1 MVIRKAILRE
11 IRKLIGMAATELTIA
26 SGVVA
31 VTQLVHVVD
40 TEADASSDDLDSLTG
55 GQAEQIVMV
64 RPASG
69 ARTVVLRHAIGA
81 NKIATP
87 GGISI
92 SLAEDTD
99 WALLAHN
106 GTQWSVIGS
115 SALVDTAAAIVSANT
130 DATIVGDLA
139 LGLAASGTWTLSR
152 QGTASL
158 RLRRTAAASIEVYGV
173 RFPVRSRTTASKGF
187 RAVGFKLIYKVSTAD
202 VNDVTV
208 SGAVQLAPATGAA
221 PAAATSLGA
230 VTYDAAHDTA
240 AERKAVGD
248 HTMSGV
254 FASPLWLNGEPICVE
269 LAISCDGTGTG
280 VLDIVGIELLGT
292 EALID
297 TTV

>member
-1 MVIRKAILRE
+1 MSIRKSSLLA
-11 IRKLIGMAATELTIA
+11 IRKLTGMAASELTIA

-31 VTQLVHVVD
+31 ATQLVHSID
-40 TEADASSDDLDSLTG
+40 TEADAASDDLDSITG
-55 GQAEQIVMV
+55 GQAEQMVLV
-64 RPASG
+64 RPASA
-69 ARTVVLRHAIGA
+69 ARTVVIKHAIGA

-92 SLAEDTD
+92 SLAEATD
-99 WALLAHN
+99 WALLMYN
-106 GTQWSVIGS
+106 GTQWSVVGS

-130 DATIVGDLA
+130 DTTIPGDLA
-139 LGLAASGTWTLSR
+139 LGIAASGTWTLTR
-152 QGTASL
+152 QGTASY
-158 RLRRTAAASIEVYGV
+158 RLRRTAAAAIEVFGIRV
-173 RFPVRSRTTASKGF
+173 PVRSRTTASKGF
-187 RAVGFKLIYKVSTAD
+187 RVTGFKLVYKVSTAD
-202 VNDVTV
+202 VDDVTV

-248 HTMSGV
+248 HTMSGT
-254 FASPLWLNGEPICVE
+254 FASPLWLNSEPICVE
-269 LAISCDGTGTG
+269 LAISCEGSATG

>member
-1 MVIRKAILRE
+1 MVVRKAILSGV
-11 IRKLIGMAATELTIA
+11 RKLTGMAATELTIA

-31 VTQLVHVVD
+31 ATQLVHVID
-40 TEADASSDDLDSLTG
+40 TEADAASDDLDSVTG
-55 GQAEQIVMV
+55 GQAEQVLYI

-99 WALLAHN
+99 WAKLVHN

-130 DATIVGDLA
+130 DVTVLGDLA
-139 LGLAASGTWTLSR
+139 QGIAAAGTWTLTR
-152 QGTASL
+152 QGTALL
-158 RLRRTAAASIEVYGV
+158 RLRRTAAVAVEVYGV
-173 RFPVRSRTTASKGF
+173 RVPVRSRTTASKGF
-187 RAVGFKLIYKVSTAD
+187 RVTGFKLIYAVSTAD
-202 VNDVTV
+202 VNDVSVT
-208 SGAVQLAPATGAA
+208 GAVLLTPATGSA
-221 PAAATSLGA
+221 PAAATNLGA

-240 AERKAVGD
+240 GERKAVGN
-248 HTMSGV
+248 HTMVGT
-254 FASPLWLNGEPICVE
+254 FASPLWLNSDPICVE
-269 LAISCDGTGTG
+269 LAISCDGTATG
-280 VLDIVGIELLGT
+280 VLDIIGVELLGS
-292 EALID
+292 EALVD

>member
-1 MVIRKAILRE
+1 MVIRKAIIRE

-64 RPASG
+64 RPASS
-69 ARTVVLRHAIGA
+69 ARTVVLKHAIGA

-130 DATIVGDLA
+130 DATIPGDVA

-158 RLRRTAAASIEVYGV
+158 RLRRTAAASVEVYGV
-173 RFPVRSRTTASKGF
+173 RFTVRSRTTASKGF
-187 RAVGFKLIYKVSTAD
+187 RVTGFKLIYKVSTAD

-230 VTYDAAHDTA
+230 VTYDAPHDTA

-248 HTMSGV
+248 HTMSGT
-254 FASPLWLNGEPICVE
+254 FASPLWLNSEPICVE
-269 LAISCDGTGTG
+269 LAISCDGTATG
-280 VLDIVGIELLGT
+280 VLDIVGVELLGS
-292 EALID
+292 EALVD

>member
-64 RPASG
+64 RPASS
-69 ARTVVLRHAIGA
+69 ARTVVLKHAIGA

-130 DATIVGDLA
+130 DATI
-139 LGLAASGTWTLSR
+139 LGELSLGTAASGTWTLSR
-152 QGTASL
+152 QGTASI
-158 RLRRTAAASIEVYGV
+158 RLRRTAAASVEVYGV
-173 RFPVRSRTTASKGF
+173 RFPVRSRTTASKGL
-187 RAVGFKLIYKVSTAD
+187 RVTGFKLIYKVSTAD

-230 VTYDAAHDTA
+230 VTYDAAHDTS

-248 HTMSGV
+248 HTMSGT
-254 FASPLWLNGEPICVE
+254 FASPLWLNSEPICVE
-269 LAISCDGTGTG
+269 LAISCDGTATG
-280 VLDIVGIELLGT
+280 VLDIVGVELLGS
-292 EALID
+292 EALVD
-297 TTV
+297 TTA

>member
-1 MVIRKAILRE
+1 MVIRKAIIRE

-69 ARTVVLRHAIGA
+69 ARTVVLKHAIGA

-130 DATIVGDLA
+130 DATIPGDVA

-158 RLRRTAAASIEVYGV
+158 RLRRTAAASVEVYGV
-173 RFPVRSRTTASKGF
+173 RFTVRSRTTASKGF
-187 RAVGFKLIYKVSTAD
+187 RVTGFKLIYKVSTAD

-230 VTYDAAHDTA
+230 VTYDAPHDTA

-248 HTMSGV
+248 HTMSGT
-254 FASPLWLNGEPICVE
+254 FASPLWLNSEPICVE
-269 LAISCDGTGTG
+269 LAISCDGTATG
-280 VLDIVGIELLGT
+280 VLDIVGVELLGS
-292 EALID
+292 EALVD